1 MFRRYASNLMTDKDI
16 EKITLSL
23 KNAFTSFGIRAYA
36 SPARTIDLGERK
48 GNLEHQ
54 VTLIYQ
60 DSSLTNK
67 TGKSIQPDVFFLP
80 GGALEIIM
88 NEMMKSPMFRKYRA
102 VVKTVGDYTKN
113 LPPVHYLNGKLI
125 NYFFYLDV
133 IPRETLDPTFNPR
146 VTELSYTE
154 SNLEPKVIQPKVIE
168 PKVIE
173 PKVIKPK
180 FIEPEFI
187 EPEVIETEVTE
198 TEFTEPSGGLIF
210 GPRRG
215 WMWLGGDDGKYVH
228 TQTWNAKKR
237 REKHITPEIEAI
249 IDKTIPEY
257 GTCQIC
263 GRVIKLV
270 VSGTNNSKFGN
281 DKGLIRRHSCWGEFE
296 LPYELS
302 RGYLKEFISEYKKG
316 EVEKPIDPVRLR
328 ELEARYN
335 SWRFK
340 DPRTTHWNVSGVRK
354 TPVVKTP
361 VVKTPAVK
369 TPAVKTPV
377 VKTPAVKKTPT
388 VRLSPVETL
397 FANSLSYLNADFD
410 LDNLQPQ
417 EAIYVISELKPVTDK
432 IPGSAKPAASKGGLP
447 LLWVNKLIAE
457 LKELSKFYD
466 LGDLEG
472 DEVKIV
478 MSSLKP
484 ILDKMPVVFTDKK
497 ASYGR
502 YWF

>member
-1 MFRRYASNLMTDKDI
+1 MFLYFKNEKEIFMFRTYAKRFAPFSPTDKIEI
-16 EKITLSL
+16 EKTIKKT
-23 KNAFTSFGIRAYA
+23 FQSFGVAVGIQENVYDDKEFL
-36 SPARTIDLGERK
+36 SYQIHLPYK
-48 GNLEHQ
+48 GNVEN
-54 VTLIYQ
+54 
-60 DSSLTNK
+60 NK
-67 TGKSIQPDVFFLP
+67 TGLSMHPSVFFVEGGFLQFILSELNKSSLIKEYKAKAYTITTAREGTTKVP
-80 GGALEIIM
+80 GSFFDIQ
-88 NEMMKSPMFRKYRA
+88 SYDF
-102 VVKTVGDYTKN
+102 
-113 LPPVHYLNGKLI
+113 LI
-125 NYFFYLDV
+125 SM
-133 IPRETLDPTFNPR
+133 R
-146 VTELSYTE
+146 SYKE
-154 SNLEPKVIQPKVIE
+154 EEYIE
-168 PKVIE
+168 PKPYV
-173 PKVIKPK
+173 P
-180 FIEPEFI
+180 
-187 EPEVIETEVTE
+187 
-198 TEFTEPSGGLIF
+198 
-210 GPRRG
+210 
-215 WMWLGGDDGKYVH
+215 KYVQPYHIPQPEMVRGQNKSTRWDEETGQSISTLEYH
-228 TQTWNAKKR
+228 TKFRKG
-237 REKHITPEIEAI
+237 KHITPEIDAM
-249 IDKTIPEY
+249 IDSTRLEY

-263 GRVIKLV
+263 SRVMKMF
-270 VSGTNNSKFGN
+270 VSGTYADRWANQ
-281 DKGLIRRHSCWGEFE
+281 KGLLFKHKDTQDNVGSWCSGSEQ

-302 RGYLKEFISEYKKG
+302 REVLKNYISKYKTG
-316 EVEKPIDPVRLR
+316 GIVKPVNPVRLR
-328 ELEARYN
+328 ELEARYT
-335 SWRFK
+335 SWRLK
-340 DPRTTHWNVSGVRK
+340 DPRTTSWNVSKAKQKKLYTLEEWSDRLEK

-361 VVKTPAVK
+361 VVKTPVVK
-369 TPAVKTPV
+369 TPVVKTPV

-472 DEVKIV
+472 DEVKVV